1 MEQSVYEG
9 RAKEIVAEIK
19 QIIDAKGINPDS
31 VSEETGISAEQLP
44 QILSGESIPSLTQ
57 FLALCEVS
65 GIAFSLPF
73 VETPKNPM

>member
-1 MEQSVYEG
+1 MENLVYEN

-19 QIIDAKGINPDS
+19 GMIDAKGLNVNS
-31 VSEETGISAEQLP
+31 VSEETGIAMEALNHFF
-44 QILSGESIPSLTQ
+44 SGESIPNLSE

-65 GIAFSLPF
+65 GVTISLPF